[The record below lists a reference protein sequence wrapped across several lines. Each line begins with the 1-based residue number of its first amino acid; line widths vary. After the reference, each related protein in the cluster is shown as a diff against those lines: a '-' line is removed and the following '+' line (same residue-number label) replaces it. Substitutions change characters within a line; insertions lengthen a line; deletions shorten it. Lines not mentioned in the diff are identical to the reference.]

1 MDKRMTAE
9 ELVGRLDEALE
20 KGHIFALYQPKMNHS
35 TGRMIGAEA
44 LMRWRDPEF
53 GMQYPSDFIPV
64 LENNGLISRADLRIF
79 ENVCRFQRRCLDSG
93 VSAVP
98 VSFNMSRYDICETD
112 YVERLE
118 EIRRRFDIPV
128 KLLHVEITESSAIG
142 GMELVTNVLEK
153 LHGYGYIVEMD
164 DFGSGYSS
172 LNVLKDLN
180 VDFIKLD
187 MRFMSGTIGG
197 RGGAIISA
205 VVQMTKWLDT
215 PVIAEGV
222 ETLAQADYMK
232 SIGCRYVQG
241 YLYSKPISEDDF
253 FEKLKETGFEP
264 VAPAIDMVSKMDAV
278 KFWDPNSLETLIFN
292 SYVGGAAIFTYRGES
307 IEILRVNKKY
317 LKELG
322 MNMTEKEILTSDP
335 LTVFDESNRT
345 LYLSTL
351 ERAIASGEEESCET
365 WRTVCSKICGE
376 DKICIRS
383 FIRLIGKTE
392 DQAIFYAMV
401 QNVTKEKQKFSEL
414 YDSERKFF
422 FAAEHTNSFAW
433 EVDLSTMV
441 MRPCYRCMRDLSIP
455 PIVRNYPEPMIES
468 GLFPPDYADYY
479 RGWMQQ
485 LKDGV
490 GELEAVI
497 PLTVGRVPFRV
508 KYTTE
513 FDENGK
519 PLKAYGSAA
528 MVMEDNEPADP
539 NG

>member
-264 VAPAIDMVSKMDAV
+264 VAPAIEMVSKMDAV

-322 MNMTEKEILTSDP
+322 MNMTEREILVSDP
-335 LTVFDESNRT
+335 LEVFDQANRQ
-345 LYLSTL
+345 LYLATL

-365 WRTVCSKICGE
+365 WRTICSKICGE

-422 FAAEHTNSFAW
+422 IAAEHTNSFAW

-441 MRPCYRCMRDLSIP
+441 MRPCYRCMRDLNIP

-539 NG
+539 KG